1 MTNTGSADD
10 TFTLSTAGLPAGGT
24 ARFAHTSLDVP
35 PGVSNLRDVPLVVT
49 VPQGTRP
56 GSYPFTVTATSTSA
70 PTATSTTNGML
81 VVSAD
86 GVKVSLDPSSG
97 APGTG
102 FQETVTNTGT
112 VADTYTL
119 ELAGPGALVSSL
131 GTKQVT
137 LAPGASR
144 IVPISTGAVNFAVQG
159 DLNLMAMAT
168 STANPAVQAAATAAL
183 SIPATVGM
191 TASFSPSSQ
200 PLAKPGPASFLLTVQ
215 NTGNTEDSYTATIIG
230 TSGPVTANLVGLDG
244 SPTQSIPIFRLPG
257 LSAGVIL
264 VQTILSEFGQGTVT
278 VRVTSLNH
286 GDITSTAVATVSA
299 TSAASGTPAVPPIP
313 ADGPEITLLQRY
325 GIHRMPTTLVVHFNQ
340 TLDPALAQDVHEYQ
354 LVGPR
359 GRIDPITRA
368 AYDPA
373 TMTVT
378 LDPERRVNFH
388 KTYRLTV
395 DGTSPSG
402 LADAQGLLLNS
413 TPTQP
418 GSDDVVKVDWRNLV
432 WPDPRRKSTGRDQTA
447 IAARSTI
454 DYRGWKPFAYRDYSQ
469 VPNERST
476 ATPAARG
483 SSDVSCPPG
492 QHALFESPL
501 AGIGRQSAS
510 GWTPP
515 RRDRQRPRLFQLRPG
530 RGHRTGYLRLDQ

>member
-1 MTNTGSADD
+1 MSGFGDDPLGEPFLAAVSVATTPSTTGTTGTLDLPDQFVAGDQIIGLTPTTLTVTPGAPAAYMVNLSNPTNNAVIYALSVQGVPAPWVGLNASVTIAANGTASVPLTLTSEPFAAVGSDGFSVSVSGNNGASGSVLGNLVLQGQPVPPDPESHGIVVALTPAQASAGQATPANYVVQLTNTGSADD

-200 PLAKPGPASFLLTVQ
+200 PLAKPGPGFVPADSPEHRQHRGLL
-215 NTGNTEDSYTATIIG
+215 
-230 TSGPVTANLVGLDG
+230 
-244 SPTQSIPIFRLPG
+244 
-257 LSAGVIL
+257 
-264 VQTILSEFGQGTVT
+264 
-278 VRVTSLNH
+278 H
-286 GDITSTAVATVSA
+286 GD
-299 TSAASGTPAVPPIP
+299 
-313 ADGPEITLLQRY
+313 DHRHQR
-325 GIHRMPTTLVVHFNQ
+325 
-340 TLDPALAQDVHEYQ
+340 
-354 LVGPR
+354 
-359 GRIDPITRA
+359 
-368 AYDPA
+368 
-373 TMTVT
+373 
-378 LDPERRVNFH
+378 
-388 KTYRLTV
+388 
-395 DGTSPSG
+395 
-402 LADAQGLLLNS
+402 
-413 TPTQP
+413 
-418 GSDDVVKVDWRNLV
+418 
-432 WPDPRRKSTGRDQTA
+432 TGHGQ
-447 IAARSTI
+447 
-454 DYRGWKPFAYRDYSQ
+454 
-469 VPNERST
+469 
-476 ATPAARG
+476 
-483 SSDVSCPPG
+483 SC
-492 QHALFESPL
+492 
-501 AGIGRQSAS
+501 
-510 GWTPP
+510 
-515 RRDRQRPRLFQLRPG
+515 RPG
-530 RGHRTGYLRLDQ
+530 RLTHAVHSHLQITRTVRGGDPGADYPLGVWAGDGDGSGHVVEPRRHHVDGGRNSERYFSRERYSGRPTDSRGRAGDHFTSTLRHSPHADDPCCPFQPDTRPGTGPGRA